1 MPSPFFMDIVGGG
14 MVLVAK
20 ASDIAKKI
28 APPPHG
34 TVEGAIFGKIFE
46 QLYILKN
53 HVKPGDLDTFILGIF
68 ISDLKY
74 QLEFHRIYSEELL
87 RKGVKMYEALHR
99 AGVTGVGVKPT
110 FRKYEGGV
118 YIAAQPDLYSPYLD
132 IYFEFKTHPIDEYA
146 KKQAEI
152 FAWVLQH
159 TIKLVGFREVG
170 DGYEVE
176 EIVVEPKPLNI
187 DPMIVRSVAREQL
200 VDPRRYIPPHMALRK
215 DKEKSRRE
223 TVSVAIE

>member
-1 MPSPFFMDIVGGG
+1 

-68 ISDLKY
+68 VSDLRY
-74 QLEFHRIYSEELL
+74 QLEFHNIYSEELL
-87 RKGVKMYEALHR
+87 RKGVMMYEALHR

-118 YIAAQPDLYSPYLD
+118 YIAAQPDLYNPYLD
-132 IYFEFKTHPIDEYA
+132 IYFEFKTYPIDEYA

-152 FAWVLQH
+152 FAWVLDH
-159 TIKLVGFREVG
+159 PVVLIGFRKVG

-187 DPMIVRSVAREQL
+187 DPMIVRSVAREQP
-200 VDPRRYIPPHMALRK
+200 VDPSRYIPPHRMLRRNKPDEEDEKRVERAVAL
-215 DKEKSRRE
+215 E
-223 TVSVAIE
+223 V